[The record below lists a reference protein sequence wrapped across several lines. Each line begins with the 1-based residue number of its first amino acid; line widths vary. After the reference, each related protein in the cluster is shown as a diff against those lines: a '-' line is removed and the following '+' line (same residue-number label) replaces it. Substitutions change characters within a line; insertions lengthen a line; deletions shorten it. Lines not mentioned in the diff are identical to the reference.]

1 MNKTQM
7 MNEIMR
13 VYDENE
19 DLKRQLQQAKEG
31 KVPLENAENR
41 NAQMDDNIIS
51 IGRKMAY
58 ASIFYKGWNL
68 PSVKVR
74 DDQNKMNFITFDQW
88 EKSIDT
94 SVINSSYQYLLN
106 TMTLNS
112 IKDYFKAELKESYDK
127 LVADA
132 DGGVCRYALEG
143 ELMTANEA
151 EEAKKAFYD
160 TSCEAVRYALD
171 KGYSKFVVE
180 KSEQK

>member
-13 VYDENE
+13 VYDENDE
-19 DLKRQLQQAKEG
+19 LKRQLQQAKEG
-31 KVPLENAENR
+31 KVPLANPENR
-41 NAQMDDNIIS
+41 NVQMDDKIIS

-58 ASIFYKGWNL
+58 GDIFYKGWNL
-68 PSVKVR
+68 PSVEVR

-132 DGGVCRYALEG
+132 KGRILTESQKG
-143 ELMTANEA
+143 
-151 EEAKKAFYD
+151 AK
-160 TSCEAVRYALD
+160 
-171 KGYSKFVVE
+171 
-180 KSEQK
+180 

>member
-1 MNKTQM
+1 MNKKQM
-7 MNEIMR
+7 MNEVMR
-13 VYDENE
+13 VYDEN
-19 DLKRQLQQAKEG
+19 DKLKRQLQQAKEG
-31 KVPLENAENR
+31 KVPLGNSENR
-41 NAQMDDNIIS
+41 NAQMDDKIIS

-58 ASIFYKGWNL
+58 GDIFYKGWNL
-68 PSVKVR
+68 SSVEVR

-132 DGGVCRYALEG
+132 RGRILTESQKG
-143 ELMTANEA
+143 
-151 EEAKKAFYD
+151 AK
-160 TSCEAVRYALD
+160 
-171 KGYSKFVVE
+171 
-180 KSEQK
+180 